1 MQLEA
6 GALPVGVA
14 GPSLPAPRRAWR
26 RTRVLLG
33 SGGARVGAAILLVV
47 GLCAVAPGW
56 LAPADPN
63 EQNLLARFTR
73 PGARAA
79 DGTLAVLGTDQLG
92 RDILS
97 RVVHGAK
104 TSVLIGLSAVLVA
117 GALGTGLG
125 LVAGMRGGAWD
136 HVIMRLA
143 DMQFAFPF
151 ILLAITVIG
160 VLGASVRNIILV
172 VGLSNWCAY
181 ARVVRAETLATR
193 EKAFVD
199 AARALGVPLGSIV
212 RRHVL
217 PNVSASLIV
226 VATFGVAGAILTE
239 AGLSF
244 LGLGV
249 PLAIPSWG
257 GMLAEGRQ
265 FIDTR
270 YWLAL
275 FPGAALFATVM
286 GINLV
291 GDALRDALDPYL
303 QTRHTRSSVDRL
315 YERRPSMTRPETTPR
330 PRRLRRGSSGP
341 SRSPPSSRRRRG
353 RPPAQPKP
361 VVVVQSGEAA
371 TLDWHMHCDKNAHE
385 PDRQIFD
392 TLLRRNLKTLQLE
405 GNLAESWRLVNDTTW
420 QFKLRRNVKFHNGEP
435 FDAAAVKFSIERM
448 LNPQQAAP
456 GRTSIAT
463 IDHVDVVDPPD
474 GQRHHQ
480 DALPAPA
487 RADEPGALRHRRHR
501 AAEVPGAGRR
511 RRLRRQARRDRA
523 LQVRRV
529 GEGRPA
535 RAGGLQ
541 GLPSRAGRDRP
552 AGLPADPRA
561 HDARGRAPV
570 RPGGPRERRAAG
582 PGRQGAGERRGPRRR
597 SRRWAA
603 SSSC

>member
-1 MQLEA
+1 VQLEA

-14 GPSLPAPRRAWR
+14 GPSLPAPRRVSR

-33 SGGARVGAAILLVV
+33 SGGARLGAAILLVV
-47 GLCAVAPGW
+47 GLCAIAPSW

-73 PGARAA
+73 PASRSA
-79 DGTLAVLGTDQLG
+79 DGTLAALGTDQLG

-117 GALGTGLG
+117 GAVGTGLG
-125 LVAGMRGGAWD
+125 LVAGMRGGPWD
-136 HVIMRLA
+136 HTIMRLA

-199 AARALGVPLGSIV
+199 AARALGVPLTWIV
-212 RRHVL
+212 WRHVL

-249 PLAIPSWG
+249 PLSIPSWG

-275 FPGAALFATVM
+275 FPGAALFITVM
-286 GINLV
+286 GINLL

-315 YERRPSMTRPETTPR
+315 
-330 PRRLRRGSSGP
+330 
-341 SRSPPSSRRRRG
+341 
-353 RPPAQPKP
+353 
-361 VVVVQSGEAA
+361 
-371 TLDWHMHCDKNAHE
+371 
-385 PDRQIFD
+385 
-392 TLLRRNLKTLQLE
+392 
-405 GNLAESWRLVNDTTW
+405 
-420 QFKLRRNVKFHNGEP
+420 
-435 FDAAAVKFSIERM
+435 
-448 LNPQQAAP
+448 
-456 GRTSIAT
+456 
-463 IDHVDVVDPPD
+463 
-474 GQRHHQ
+474 
-480 DALPAPA
+480 
-487 RADEPGALRHRRHR
+487 
-501 AAEVPGAGRR
+501 
-511 RRLRRQARRDRA
+511 
-523 LQVRRV
+523 
-529 GEGRPA
+529 
-535 RAGGLQ
+535 
-541 GLPSRAGRDRP
+541 
-552 AGLPADPRA
+552 
-561 HDARGRAPV
+561 
-570 RPGGPRERRAAG
+570 
-582 PGRQGAGERRGPRRR
+582 
-597 SRRWAA
+597 
-603 SSSC
+603 

>member
-1 MQLEA
+1 VQLEA

-14 GPSLPAPRRAWR
+14 GPSLPASRRAWR
-26 RTRVLLG
+26 RTRILLG
-33 SGGARVGAAILLVV
+33 SGGARLGTVILILVAF
-47 GLCAVAPGW
+47 CAVAPGW

-73 PGARAA
+73 PASRSA

-117 GALGTGLG
+117 GAVGTGLG
-125 LVAGMRGGAWD
+125 LVAGMRGGPWD
-136 HVIMRLA
+136 HTIMRLA

-199 AARALGVPLGSIV
+199 AARALGVPLASIV
-212 RRHVL
+212 WRHVL

-249 PLAIPSWG
+249 PLSIPSWG

-275 FPGAALFATVM
+275 FPGAALFITVM
-286 GINLV
+286 GINLL

-315 YERRPSMTRPETTPR
+315 
-330 PRRLRRGSSGP
+330 
-341 SRSPPSSRRRRG
+341 
-353 RPPAQPKP
+353 
-361 VVVVQSGEAA
+361 
-371 TLDWHMHCDKNAHE
+371 
-385 PDRQIFD
+385 
-392 TLLRRNLKTLQLE
+392 
-405 GNLAESWRLVNDTTW
+405 
-420 QFKLRRNVKFHNGEP
+420 
-435 FDAAAVKFSIERM
+435 
-448 LNPQQAAP
+448 
-456 GRTSIAT
+456 
-463 IDHVDVVDPPD
+463 
-474 GQRHHQ
+474 
-480 DALPAPA
+480 
-487 RADEPGALRHRRHR
+487 
-501 AAEVPGAGRR
+501 
-511 RRLRRQARRDRA
+511 
-523 LQVRRV
+523 
-529 GEGRPA
+529 
-535 RAGGLQ
+535 
-541 GLPSRAGRDRP
+541 
-552 AGLPADPRA
+552 
-561 HDARGRAPV
+561 
-570 RPGGPRERRAAG
+570 
-582 PGRQGAGERRGPRRR
+582 
-597 SRRWAA
+597 
-603 SSSC
+603 

>member
-1 MQLEA
+1 VQLEA

-14 GPSLPAPRRAWR
+14 GPSLPASRRAWR
-26 RTRVLLG
+26 RTQILLG
-33 SGGARVGAAILLVV
+33 SGGARLGTVILILVA
-47 GLCAVAPGW
+47 LCAVAPGW

-73 PGARAA
+73 PASRSA

-117 GALGTGLG
+117 GAVGTGLG
-125 LVAGMRGGAWD
+125 LVAGMRGGPWD
-136 HVIMRLA
+136 HAIMRLA

-199 AARALGVPLGSIV
+199 AARALGVPLTSIV
-212 RRHVL
+212 WRHVL

-275 FPGAALFATVM
+275 FPGAALFITVM
-286 GINLV
+286 GINLL

-315 YERRPSMTRPETTPR
+315 
-330 PRRLRRGSSGP
+330 
-341 SRSPPSSRRRRG
+341 
-353 RPPAQPKP
+353 
-361 VVVVQSGEAA
+361 
-371 TLDWHMHCDKNAHE
+371 
-385 PDRQIFD
+385 
-392 TLLRRNLKTLQLE
+392 
-405 GNLAESWRLVNDTTW
+405 
-420 QFKLRRNVKFHNGEP
+420 
-435 FDAAAVKFSIERM
+435 
-448 LNPQQAAP
+448 
-456 GRTSIAT
+456 
-463 IDHVDVVDPPD
+463 
-474 GQRHHQ
+474 
-480 DALPAPA
+480 
-487 RADEPGALRHRRHR
+487 
-501 AAEVPGAGRR
+501 
-511 RRLRRQARRDRA
+511 
-523 LQVRRV
+523 
-529 GEGRPA
+529 
-535 RAGGLQ
+535 
-541 GLPSRAGRDRP
+541 
-552 AGLPADPRA
+552 
-561 HDARGRAPV
+561 
-570 RPGGPRERRAAG
+570 
-582 PGRQGAGERRGPRRR
+582 
-597 SRRWAA
+597 
-603 SSSC
+603 